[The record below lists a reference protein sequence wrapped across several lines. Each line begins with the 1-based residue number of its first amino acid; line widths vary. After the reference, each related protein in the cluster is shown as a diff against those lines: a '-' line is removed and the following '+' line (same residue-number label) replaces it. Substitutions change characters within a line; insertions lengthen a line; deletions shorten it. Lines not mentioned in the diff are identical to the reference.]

1 MALRRTMNDNSARG
15 WQCLKCGMP
24 FSWDQKRRQG
34 KGNDIY
40 TCPNCGQGHYVDRMQ
55 SHRTTITVAE
65 RPELRPRVGAEKDD
79 LIDRWDAKIDELAA
93 QYAKED
99 EENVIILRKELLK
112 TRMDAEAWKNAAEGL
127 AREVEILKE
136 RERRAAAAATQREE
150 TRQQA

>member
-65 RPELRPRVGAEKDD
+65 RPELRPRVGMGKDG
-79 LIDRWDAKIDELAA
+79 LTATNVIMDEFVV
-93 QYAKED
+93 QCHEED

-112 TRMDAEAWKNAAEGL
+112 ARLDAEAWKNAAEGL
-127 AREVEILKE
+127 AREAEILKE
-136 RERRAAAAATQREE
+136 RERRTATAAAKREE

>member
-65 RPELRPRVGAEKDD
+65 RPELRPAMGTGKDG
-79 LIDRWDAKIDELAA
+79 LTAPCAIIDEFVV
-93 QYAKED
+93 QRHEED

-112 TRMDAEAWKNAAEGL
+112 ARLDAEAWKNAAEGL

-136 RERRAAAAATQREE
+136 KERQAEKVAVKEREI
-150 TRQQA
+150 RQQA